1 MASIYKF
8 LGQEITLPNTAN
20 TVSNTTIVRLSNPS
34 ATAYLV
40 TQKWTNTSI
49 KASFT
54 IVPYSELT
62 VVKLVDDTLEA
73 NTGSDIKA
81 VPVAYTN

>member
-8 LGQEITLPNTAN
+8 LGQEIALPNTAN

-40 TQKWTNTSI
+40 TQ
-49 KASFT
+49 
-54 IVPYSELT
+54 
-62 VVKLVDDTLEA
+62 
-73 NTGSDIKA
+73 
-81 VPVAYTN
+81 